1 MRRST
6 LLALFLIVALSSSLV
21 ACGGGGDDD
30 TTPTGAAA
38 KVTSTSSATG
48 TAAVATGASGV
59 TPSAASGG
67 SGPGS
72 GASGTS
78 VVPGSTPTGGTSGA
92 TPTRHPATVVSTP
105 RPIATKPP
113 APTEAPATEETEPTA
128 TEGQAGETAT
138 SEDGQLTIVL
148 DDTFDDPEA
157 SYFETGTSEF
167 NTQLAIVD
175 GVYSII
181 PDLDSWQ
188 TITVGPDDSWD
199 FADGLITADV
209 AMTGAGE
216 FGLVSRQYQDD
227 NGDFYFYVCWLTT
240 AGDAGCTTYA
250 PGDDGESTFQTALFS
265 TSDPSLVQTTNNLLL
280 QVIGTETRSAP
291 STIRRSPTATGAST
305 STGAKPARNSPSTR

>member
-1 MRRST
+1 
-6 LLALFLIVALSSSLV
+6 
-21 ACGGGGDDD
+21 
-30 TTPTGAAA
+30 
-38 KVTSTSSATG
+38 
-48 TAAVATGASGV
+48 
-59 TPSAASGG
+59 
-67 SGPGS
+67 
-72 GASGTS
+72 
-78 VVPGSTPTGGTSGA
+78 
-92 TPTRHPATVVSTP
+92 
-105 RPIATKPP
+105 
-113 APTEAPATEETEPTA
+113 
-128 TEGQAGETAT
+128 
-138 SEDGQLTIVL
+138 
-148 DDTFDDPEA
+148 
-157 SYFETGTSEF
+157 
-167 NTQLAIVD
+167 LAIVD

-280 QVIGTETRSAP
+280 QVIGTEIIFEVNGNQIGAIDD
-291 STIRRSPTATGAST
+291 STIAHGYWGFYVYGSETGAQFAVDEVT
-305 STGAKPARNSPSTR
+305 IAVP